1 MKKPAEEAP
10 LEGLNEIG
18 MTLSLADI
26 GYIDEKTGIRG
37 IEFPYGATGM
47 ISLGDGSYL
56 FSHDFSR
63 DGTWGTVIKEY
74 RFNGKNEFT
83 EIIS

>member
-1 MKKPAEEAP
+1 
-10 LEGLNEIG
+10 
-18 MTLSLADI
+18 
-26 GYIDEKTGIRG
+26 
-37 IEFPYGATGM
+37 M

-63 DGTWGTVIKEY
+63 DGAWGTVIKEY

-83 EIIS
+83 EINSQGAKNV